1 MFANRFTALIDA
13 CVLAGALKRNL
24 ILSLAAEGF
33 FRVRWSQRILDETQA
48 AIARQ
53 LFQRG
58 DPGAEDRARLALDA
72 ICQAF
77 GDGIVRDYN
86 GLTPV
91 SLVLPDADDRHVIDA
106 AIKAGA
112 DVIVTDNL
120 KDFPPD
126 LLGALGLEVR
136 STDAFL
142 ADTIDLDA
150 GRAVAALL
158 AMRLR
163 FNRPTLTADALL
175 SKMEGQGLFQT
186 CDSLRDFV
194 QSL

>member
-1 MFANRFTALIDA
+1 MLAYHFTALIDA

-33 FRVRWSQRILDETQA
+33 FRVRWSQRILDETEA
-48 AIARQ
+48 AITKQ
-53 LFQRG
+53 LAQRG
-58 DPGAEDRARLALDA
+58 DLGAEGRARLAIDA
-72 ICQAF
+72 ICLAF
-77 GDGIVRDYN
+77 GDGIVGDYE
-86 GLTPV
+86 GLTPTG
-91 SLVLPDADDRHVIDA
+91 LNLPDANDRHVIDA

-112 DVIVTDNL
+112 HVIVTDNL
-120 KDFPPD
+120 RDFPPEA
-126 LLGALGLEVR
+126 LGALGLEVR

-150 GRAVAALL
+150 GRAVAALF